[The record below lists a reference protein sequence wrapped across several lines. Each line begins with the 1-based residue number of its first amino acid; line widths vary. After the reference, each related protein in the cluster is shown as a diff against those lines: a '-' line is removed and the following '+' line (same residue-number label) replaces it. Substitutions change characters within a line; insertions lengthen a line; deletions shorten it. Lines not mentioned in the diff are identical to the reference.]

1 MQPRPHDP
9 DRCRPI
15 SHTYTPHNTNKAHY
29 SLQEHC
35 RSVGQLRVHGCYRR
49 QRVSSTSATAP
60 VWAGG
65 QRHARTHVHQHVAR
79 RRAQLQCA
87 WPLCKQCTPRPA
99 RGHAVLEAGS
109 ACFTRGRMCTFAR
122 CPCVPI
128 TSLRPPPAV
137 VSGRAR
143 PTPSGT
149 ELHRRCGN
157 PGECDEDSRGNA
169 RHAACHKRSACT

>member
-1 MQPRPHDP
+1 MQPRPPDP

-87 WPLCKQCTPRPA
+87 WPLQAVHASPRAGPCCARGDSMDRPEQVPA
-99 RGHAVLEAGS
+99 RVPIESSRHHSG
-109 ACFTRGRMCTFAR
+109 TRRPFVTCRMS
-122 CPCVPI
+122 CVPPGVLI
-128 TSLRPPPAV
+128 THP
-137 VSGRAR
+137 
-143 PTPSGT
+143 
-149 ELHRRCGN
+149 
-157 PGECDEDSRGNA
+157 RGPHIA
-169 RHAACHKRSACT
+169 